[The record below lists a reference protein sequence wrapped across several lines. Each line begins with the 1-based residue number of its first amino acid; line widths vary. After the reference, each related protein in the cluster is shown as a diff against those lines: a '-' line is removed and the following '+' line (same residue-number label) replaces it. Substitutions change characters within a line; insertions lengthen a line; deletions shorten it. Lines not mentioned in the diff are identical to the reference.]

1 VVTMTNNEM
10 ENILTIVISNYRNMF
25 KDHNSENFV
34 FLKNTWQ
41 YLLGHLEY
49 QQVYNG
55 VMQHIADGNEFP
67 PNAGQILNKLVKRTV
82 SKDEAYTSFDH
93 IIYLIGR
100 YGSWNYPKALEE
112 MSNIEKKIMTKSYYD
127 QLCMSENLDVARSQY
142 RDYYLSLAERHEKE
156 TKELTGSP
164 VKKLTLE
171 EL

>member
-1 VVTMTNNEM
+1 MTNEQTQTLLKVLM
-10 ENILTIVISNYRNMF
+10 ANYRNQYNNHSSQ
-25 KDHNSENFV
+25 DITI
-34 FLKNTWQ
+34 LKNTWQ
-41 YLLGHLEY
+41 LLLGKYEY
-49 QQVYNG
+49 ESVYNA
-55 VMQHIADGNEFP
+55 VMNYIADGNEFP
-67 PNAGQILNKLVKRTV
+67 PTVGQILNKLVKRTV

-100 YGSWNYPKALEE
+100 YGSWNYPQALSE

-142 RDYYLSLAERHEKE
+142 RDYYLSLAERHDKE
-156 TKELTGSP
+156 TKELEGSP